1 MTIRDEPFTSVFSR
15 ALRGD
20 ACRVVGLSDEPS
32 DLPMGEWTRE
42 ADHVDLLLLKHCEGP
57 TLDIGCGPGRMA
69 AALARLGHAVLGI
82 DVVPEAVEQ
91 TRRRGASALQRDLFD
106 ALPGEGRWQTAL
118 LADGNVGIGGDPVAL
133 LARTRDLVQAGGR
146 VVAELAEPGVPMSTR
161 WVSLETGEA
170 RSRPFP
176 WSVVGVDDIDAVARQ
191 AGLAVRSYEPLGT
204 GPRWVAV
211 LGAQP

>member
-1 MTIRDEPFTSVFSR
+1 MSVRDEPFTSVFSR

-20 ACRVVGLSDEPS
+20 ACRVVGLDDEYS
-32 DLPMGEWTRE
+32 DLPVGEWTRD
-42 ADHVDLLLLKHCEGP
+42 ADHDDLLLLGHCEGP

-91 TRRRGASALQRDLFD
+91 TRRRGASALQRSLFD
-106 ALPGEGRWQTAL
+106 TLPGEGRWETAL
-118 LADGNVGIGGDPVAL
+118 LADGNVGIGGDPTAL
-133 LARTRDLVQAGGR
+133 LARARDLVVGHGR
-146 VVAELAEPGVPMSTR
+146 VVVELAAPGVPLSTR
-161 WVSLETGEA
+161 WVSLEVGEV

-176 WSVVGVDDIDAVARQ
+176 WSVVGVDDVHHVAAQ
-191 AGLAVRSYEPLGT
+191 AGLAVRTCDVLGA

-211 LGAQP
+211 LGAAR

>member
-1 MTIRDEPFTSVFSR
+1 VTIRDEPFTSVFSR

-42 ADHVDLLLLKHCEGP
+42 ADHVD
-57 TLDIGCGPGRMA
+57 
-69 AALARLGHAVLGI
+69 
-82 DVVPEAVEQ
+82 AVEQ

-133 LARTRDLVQAGGR
+133 LSRTRDLVQAGGR

>member
-1 MTIRDEPFTSVFSR
+1 MSTRDEPFTSVFSR

-20 ACRVVGLSDEPS
+20 ACRVVGLDGGPS

-42 ADHVDLLLLKHCEGP
+42 ADPDDLLLLGHCEGP

-106 ALPGEGRWQTAL
+106 TLPGEGRWETAL
-118 LADGNVGIGGDPVAL
+118 LADGNVGIGGDPATL
-133 LARTRDLVQAGGR
+133 LARTRDLVLGHGR
-146 VVAELAEPGVPMSTR
+146 VVVELAAPGVAMSTR
-161 WVSLETGEA
+161 WISLETGEV
-170 RSRPFP
+170 RSRPFL
-176 WSVVGVDDIDAVARQ
+176 WSVVGVDDIHDVARE
-191 AGLAVRSYEPLGT
+191 AGLVVRSCGVLGASA
-204 GPRWVAV
+204 RWVAV
-211 LGAQP
+211 LVAAR